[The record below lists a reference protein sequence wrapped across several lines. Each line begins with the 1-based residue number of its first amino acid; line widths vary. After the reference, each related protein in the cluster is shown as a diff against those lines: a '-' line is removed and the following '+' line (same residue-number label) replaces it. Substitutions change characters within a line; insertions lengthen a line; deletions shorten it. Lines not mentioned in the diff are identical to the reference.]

1 MRYMRIVNEIKLS
14 QVVHSRYKDSVEFVQ
29 KWKPGEKIPNPKF
42 QQIKSDVSSAFN
54 AATNSRHLD
63 GANEFTVWNAQK
75 ADGEESF
82 LKYSFPNSVLHVSG
96 FLKRAPKQL
105 KKIKSQRATKM
116 IKAAIVA
123 CQPWEEIAEKLK
135 AMKGDVV
142 KRQIGVG
149 KKTNPVPTGVLNKE
163 IEEELEKIGKG
174 FAKDLETNFEDH
186 YHVIIKK
193 YQADAK
199 RVGRTNTYDLYQ
211 TKQNYHLNKL
221 LGNFLDSEF
230 QKGGGYEYSLKKDY
244 KSIIDKMA
252 KQSAK
257 EAVEGFVL
265 KMKNKLS
272 VIVGSHKMGV
282 DVSGN
287 SSRNTISF
295 EFEDKSRF
303 TVQNSIVLSYSVYG
317 KPFYRYPTTFHNVIL
332 PSGDKLKNPSEARV
346 KKEFAK

>member
-1 MRYMRIVNEIKLS
+1 MRIVNEIKLS

-42 QQIKSDVSSAFN
+42 LQIKSDVSSAFN
-54 AATNSRHLD
+54 TATNSRHLD

-75 ADGEESF
+75 ADGEEAF
-82 LKYSFPNSVLHVSG
+82 HKYSFPQSVLHVAG
-96 FLKRAPKQL
+96 FLKRSPKQL
-105 KKIKSQRATKM
+105 KQIKSRRATKM

-142 KRQIGVG
+142 KRQVGVG
-149 KKTNPVPTGVLNKE
+149 TKKNPVPTGVLNKE

-186 YHVIIKK
+186 YHILVKR
-193 YQADAK
+193 YQKDAERK
-199 RVGRTNTYDLYQ
+199 GSTRTYDLY
-211 TKQNYHLNKL
+211 KSKENYHLNKIL
-221 LGNFLDSEF
+221 SNFLDSEF
-230 QKGGGYEYSLKKDY
+230 QKGGGYVYNLKTDY

-272 VIVGSHKMGV
+272 VIVGSRKIGV

-287 SSRNTISF
+287 SNRNTISF
-295 EFEDKSRF
+295 EFEDNSKF

-317 KPFYRYPTTFHNVIL
+317 KPFYRYPTTFHNVVL

>member
-14 QVVHSRYKDSVEFVQ
+14 QVVGPRYKDSVEFVQ
-29 KWKPGEKIPNPKF
+29 KWKRGEKIPNPKF
-42 QQIKSDVSSAFN
+42 LQIKSDVSGAFRM
-54 AATNSRHLD
+54 ATHKLD
-63 GANEFTVWNAQK
+63 GANEFTVWSAQQK
-75 ADGEESF
+75 DGEESF
-82 LKYSFPNSVLHVSG
+82 HKYSFPSSVLHVPG
-96 FLKRAPKQL
+96 YLKRTPKQL
-105 KKIKSQRATKM
+105 KKIKSPRATKM

-149 KKTNPVPTGVLNKE
+149 KKTNPIPAGVLSKE

-186 YHVIIKK
+186 YHAIVTK

-199 RVGRTNTYDLYQ
+199 RRGSTNTHDLYRD
-211 TKQNYHLNKL
+211 KQNYHLNKL
-221 LGNFLDSEF
+221 LNNFLESEY
-230 QKGGGYEYSLKKDY
+230 KDGRYVYNLKKDY

-265 KMKNKLS
+265 KMKMKLS

-282 DVSGN
+282 DVSGS

-303 TVQNSIVLSYSVYG
+303 TVQNAIVLSYSVYG

-332 PSGDKLKNPSEARV
+332 PNGDKLRNPSEARV
-346 KKEFAK
+346 KKAFAK